1 MRCEEIQ
8 ERFVEALYDEYS
20 GSPESADL
28 REHLRT
34 CAACRAELD
43 ELKQTRKSLGLWRDE
58 PPLQSIAVAGR
69 KPLVPAAS
77 GWGYL
82 RYAAIAAL
90 AVISLLAIANT
101 QVKWNKEEFSF
112 SARLW
117 PAPESGKD
125 YYTKDEVR
133 DLLKRSLED
142 SESRTNET
150 NYLMMQKVLDT
161 VEQDRWM
168 DLNLIRNTGGRYQ
181 NKN

>member
-8 ERFVEALYDEYS
+8 ERFVEVLYDE
-20 GSPESADL
+20 GSSESADL

-34 CAACRAELD
+34 CASCRAELD
-43 ELKQTRKSLGLWRDE
+43 ELRQARKSLGLWKDE
-58 PPLQSIAVAGR
+58 PPLRSIAVAGR

-82 RYAAIAAL
+82 RYAAVAAL

-101 QVKWNKEEFSF
+101 QVTWNKEGFSF

-117 PAPESGKD
+117 PGPESRKD
-125 YYTKDEVR
+125 YYTKDEMR
-133 DLLKRSLED
+133 DLLTRALDD
-142 SESRTNET
+142 SESRINET

-168 DLNLIRNTGGRYQ
+168 DLNLIRDRAAGYQ